1 MVTTEIENVTNLIN
15 QCRTNIENTQQQQK
29 KKKLVGAMN
38 TKESRNIK
46 KIKINLLS

>member
-29 KKKLVGAMN
+29 KKLVGAMN